1 MRKYL
6 LITIVA
12 FASLVSF
19 GQSNEVLNFKSDR
32 QKDLNIVLNSIEDS
46 NKFKEIFTE
55 NFEGLIIRY
64 INDKTSFELSKD
76 TFVNGREVVDL
87 DQIKISDR
95 NNFLILDATIYYSTY
110 DVEIKILN
118 KDLSPI
124 DTLTI
129 KLSN

>member
-46 NKFKEIFTE
+46 NKFKEILNE
-55 NFEGLIIRY
+55 N
-64 INDKTSFELSKD
+64 
-76 TFVNGREVVDL
+76 
-87 DQIKISDR
+87 
-95 NNFLILDATIYYSTY
+95 
-110 DVEIKILN
+110 
-118 KDLSPI
+118 
-124 DTLTI
+124 
-129 KLSN
+129 